1 MREIN
6 AQDITAAVKR
16 LCMEANSYLPSD
28 IKERICN
35 IFMCGRIRKHTKS
48 VHKPQTTAEYTGNKG
63 TFNVSDIFNKTK
75 EKDRH
80 KRCFGIETNIG

>member
-35 IFMCGRIRKHTKS
+35 CHANESWDLAKNILGIIKENYEI
-48 VHKPQTTAEYTGNKG
+48 AE
-63 TFNVSDIFNKTK
+63 
-75 EKDRH
+75 EKYVP
-80 KRCFGIETNIG
+80 I